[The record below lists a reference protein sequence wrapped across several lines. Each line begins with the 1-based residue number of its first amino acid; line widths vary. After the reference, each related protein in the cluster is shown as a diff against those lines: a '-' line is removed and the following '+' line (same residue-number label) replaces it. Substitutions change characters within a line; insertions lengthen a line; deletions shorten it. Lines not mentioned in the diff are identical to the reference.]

1 MRLSVDIETYS
12 SVDIRS
18 AGLYR
23 YAESPD
29 FEILLIAYAVEDGP
43 VQLVDLAMGEDPQP
57 FLDLL
62 LSENATVHAYNA
74 AFELACLSTWL
85 ERSGRWSTLNGSAF
99 QALLPRFRCTM
110 AHAMYCGYPAGLAAT
125 GEALGLPA
133 DKQKMA
139 IGRKLI
145 DIFCKPAKRRGFAGT
160 RVLPKQE
167 PEQWAIF
174 QDYCRQDVE
183 AEREIGR
190 RLAVFPLPE
199 RELLL
204 WQQDLRINAGGV
216 AVDLPFT
223 EAAIWC
229 GETVAEELRAEA
241 SAISGLSNPNSVSQL
256 TDWLNRELPELPYLT
271 DLRKETVSGL
281 LEDGVGNAQAERMLE
296 IRQQLGK
303 SSNKKYD
310 AIEAAACA
318 DHRVRGLLQYYGA
331 RTGRWCLT
339 GDHEVLTPD
348 GWERLDKWQG
358 GDIACFTSSGET
370 LSFSPAKPVQFPYSG
385 PMYHYESQ
393 RISQVSTP
401 DHKMLVRKGSGAW
414 VADTV
419 ENMSKYRPAI
429 PFTGYRTTLN
439 SLDHISFRILI
450 MTQADGYYCENGDLR
465 FHFTKLRKIERCK
478 TLLRQGGILFFHN
491 ELKNNRS
498 TITVRG
504 RDLPLY
510 LRTFRSKTFGPWL
523 LNEAMDVLFDE
534 LPNWDGYH
542 CGSNSIQYT
551 TCNKSNAD
559 WIQAAAHLSGRS
571 AVLRVKDR
579 SKTNPKWKTA
589 YVLDIWLAPK
599 NAHEIRKK
607 PSIKMFEG
615 IVYCAETRTGC
626 FLVRRNGRVWI
637 TGNSGRLVQIQN
649 LPRNYLKSLDFARE
663 LVTDRRLDLL
673 KLIYGNVP
681 DVLSQLI
688 RTAFVPAPGHHFVV
702 ADFSAIEARVL
713 AWLAQERWVMEVF
726 AGHGRIYEATA
737 SAMFGVPVDLI
748 RRGRPEYELRQ
759 KGKVATLALG
769 YQGGVGALEAMGALN
784 MGLDP
789 EELPDL
795 VDRWRKANPAIVAL
809 WEQVNQAALAV
820 IAPPHRPVEL
830 AGCRFTYEHNTLVIT
845 LPSGRPLF
853 YDSPTPTRG
862 KFGGQA
868 LKYRSTVGSKW
879 GWVPTFGGKLVENI
893 VQAIARDCLAE
904 LLLRLAGTR
913 YWVSFHVHDEVVLE
927 VPEVQGPTAL
937 AEALQL
943 MAQPL
948 PWAPGLV
955 LKGDGFVAEK
965 YYRKD

>member
-1 MRLSVDIETYS
+1 MKIKEKYNVFLVSTFHGDSGEIVEHERFMGETWAVSEAQAENNVRFRNEGAVLAHQIVDLPCDTAVFYSYRAVLANTHEALQITPVESQEACKKESKKMTTGITLHCDIETYS
-12 SVDIRS
+12 SVDITK

-29 FEILLIAYAVEDGP
+29 FEILLIAYAIDDGS

-62 LSENATVHAYNA
+62 LADGTTVHAYNA

-85 ERSGRWSTLNGSAF
+85 ERSGRWSTLNGSAS

-133 DKQKMA
+133 EKQKLA

-145 DIFCKPAKRRGFAGT
+145 DTFCKPAKRRGIAGS
-160 RVLPKQE
+160 RVTPQQE
-167 PEQWAIF
+167 PEQWTLF

-190 RLAVFPLPE
+190 RLATFPLPE
-199 RELLL
+199 REQLL

-241 SAISGLSNPNSVSQL
+241 SAISGLDNPNSVSQL
-256 TDWLNRELPELPYLT
+256 TTWLNKELSDQPDLT
-271 DLRKETVSGL
+271 DLRKETVAGL
-281 LEDGVGNAQAERMLE
+281 LEQGIDNVQVERMLE

-331 RTGRWCLT
+331 RTGRW
-339 GDHEVLTPD
+339 
-348 GWERLDKWQG
+348 
-358 GDIACFTSSGET
+358 A
-370 LSFSPAKPVQFPYSG
+370 
-385 PMYHYESQ
+385 
-393 RISQVSTP
+393 
-401 DHKMLVRKGSGAW
+401 
-414 VADTV
+414 
-419 ENMSKYRPAI
+419 
-429 PFTGYRTTLN
+429 
-439 SLDHISFRILI
+439 
-450 MTQADGYYCENGDLR
+450 
-465 FHFTKLRKIERCK
+465 
-478 TLLRQGGILFFHN
+478 
-491 ELKNNRS
+491 
-498 TITVRG
+498 
-504 RDLPLY
+504 
-510 LRTFRSKTFGPWL
+510 
-523 LNEAMDVLFDE
+523 
-534 LPNWDGYH
+534 
-542 CGSNSIQYT
+542 
-551 TCNKSNAD
+551 
-559 WIQAAAHLSGRS
+559 
-571 AVLRVKDR
+571 
-579 SKTNPKWKTA
+579 
-589 YVLDIWLAPK
+589 
-599 NAHEIRKK
+599 
-607 PSIKMFEG
+607 
-615 IVYCAETRTGC
+615 
-626 FLVRRNGRVWI
+626 
-637 TGNSGRLVQIQN
+637 GRLVQIQN

-663 LVTDRRLDLL
+663 LVTERRLDLL

-713 AWLAQERWVMEVF
+713 AWLAQERWVMDVF
-726 AGHGRIYEATA
+726 AGDGRIYEATA
-737 SAMFGVPVDLI
+737 AAMFGVPVDLI
-748 RRGRPEYELRQ
+748 RRDRPEYELRQ

-769 YQGGVGALEAMGALN
+769 YQGGVGALEAMGALY
-784 MGLDP
+784 MGLDE

-809 WEQVNQAALAV
+809 WEQVNQAALSV
-820 IAPPHRPVEL
+820 ITPPHRPVEL
-830 AGCRFTYEHNTLVIT
+830 AGCRFTFEHNTLVIT

-893 VQAIARDCLAE
+893 VQAIARDCLAK
-904 LLLRLAGTR
+904 LLLRLFQTR
-913 YWVSFHVHDEVVLE
+913 HWVSFHVHDEVVLE
-927 VPEVQGPTAL
+927 VPEGQGPAAL
-937 AEALQL
+937 AEALEL
-943 MAQPL
+943 MSQPL
-948 PWAPGLV
+948 PWAPGLI